1 MSADSGSDLN
11 ANLTSAKAL
20 AELRKVAVLGLNQQ
34 SDPTAY
40 DALLQQLPAGDVIL
54 TQLEH
59 SQNNRTGRFLEAL
72 SLSLISDQCSYL
84 PESQTFDE
92 LPTVPVEVRPAL
104 SSVARLQLRRL
115 VSPPGRLGFWLAGRL
130 LAMHR
135 LCLPDELFV
144 QAMQGGE
151 RSESSAGVRRELMTV
166 MSERSRWLV
175 TLSPELVGSTT
186 LPDDDKLPPLHQ
198 WPEWLL
204 EADQDDRA
212 VALTELFDSTRAVR
226 ERYLACLPS
235 LPVALVWQLVQES
248 WELAPAAIREQLVSQ
263 VADVWARAEQDDT
276 PDSLALMVDVSTWLL
291 AKRNEDRSAKVRG
304 LLYPLCSMTLLTWTD
319 SVSDAASSLPDE
331 LPVPET
337 LTEAARDWHARIMAA
352 LELYMPVQRLK
363 KPDPQP
369 PETLTDE
376 LKALG
381 IVDMK
386 SMNRSQPV
394 SRLLQLLMLA
404 GPQRLASWVKTDSA
418 TAVRKLLKSRFGDE
432 LQTELLKT
440 CVCYRDWQALAG
452 WCKACPKPDSSAASA
467 LERAVQTLGT
477 HDVPQVIETCLEGK
491 QTHLMTNAELP
502 QWLASH
508 EVALEPWLSQA
519 LLQPLI
525 QALPKTAHYYAN
537 DYLLRWAAVLTL
549 TPEDLAS
556 CKRWQEARSKQTFE
570 PECMDMV
577 EAAMAFRTH
586 MNESNTDTHHQGEQ
600 P

>member
-1 MSADSGSDLN
+1 MSTDSHTQLN
-11 ANLTSAKAL
+11 SAKAL

-34 SDPTAY
+34 SDPAAY
-40 DALLQQLPAGDVIL
+40 DALLQQLPAGDAIL
-54 TQLEH
+54 TRLEQ
-59 SQNNRTGRFLEAL
+59 SQNNRAGRFLEAL
-72 SLSLISDQCSYL
+72 SLSLISDQCSYV
-84 PESQTFDE
+84 PEPQTFDE
-92 LPTVPVEVRPAL
+92 LPTVPAEVRPPL

-115 VSPPGRLGFWLAGRL
+115 VSPSGQLGFWLAGRL

-135 LCLPDELFV
+135 ACLPDELFV

-151 RSESSAGVRRELMTV
+151 RSESSAGVRRELLTV

-175 TLSPELVGSTT
+175 TLSPELVGNIT
-186 LPDDDKLPPLHQ
+186 LPDDDKLPPLHV

-204 EADQDDRA
+204 EADRDDRA

-226 ERYLACLPS
+226 ERYLACFPS
-235 LPVALVWQLVQES
+235 LPTALAWQLVQES
-248 WELAPAAIREQLVSQ
+248 WELAAAAIREQLVSQ
-263 VADVWARAEQDDT
+263 VADVWARAEQEDT
-276 PDSLALMVDVSTWLL
+276 PESLALMVDISTWLL
-291 AKRNEDRSAKVRG
+291 AKRSDDRSAKVRA
-304 LLYPLCSMTLLTWTD
+304 LLSPLCSMTLLKWTD
-319 SVSDAASSLPDE
+319 ESVT
-331 LPVPET
+331 PVPET
-337 LTEAARDWHARIMAA
+337 LTEAARDWNARIMAA
-352 LELYMPVQRLK
+352 LETYIPVQRLK

-386 SMNRSQPV
+386 SVNRSQPV

-404 GPQRLASWVKTDSA
+404 GPQRLADWIKTDSA

-432 LQTELLKT
+432 LQTELLKA
-440 CVCYRDWQALAG
+440 CIGYRDWQALAG
-452 WCKACPKPDSSAASA
+452 WCKACPKPLTSAETA
-467 LERAVQTLGT
+467 LERALQVLGIG
-477 HDVPQVIETCLEGK
+477 DVPQVIETCLEGK
-491 QTHLMTNAELP
+491 QMHLMTNAGLP

-508 EVALEPWLSQA
+508 EVALAPWLSKA

-525 QALPKTAHYYAN
+525 KALPKTAHYYAN

-556 CKRWQEARSKQTFE
+556 CKPWQEARSKQTFV
-570 PECMDMV
+570 PEYMDMV
-577 EAAMAFRTH
+577 ETAMAFRTH